1 LGSFENNEDAGVYL
15 LDEKTAL
22 IQTLD
27 FFTPIVDDPFAFGQ
41 IAAAN
46 SLSDVYAM
54 GGKPLTVMNIVCF
67 PIGKMDGVVLREALR
82 GGMEKI
88 REAGAL
94 LVGGHSVQDDEF
106 KYGLSVTGVVAPERL
121 FFNKGAK
128 LGDKLVLTKPL
139 GMGIVA
145 TALKGEAAPL
155 EVAEEAIAQMAAL
168 NKQASELAQAIGT
181 VNACTDITGFGLIGH
196 ALEMLTGNNEVGFLI
211 HSSKIPLLAG
221 VEELAEMGFLPGGLY
236 RNKSFRMP
244 FVDSEI
250 PIDSF
255 LFEVL
260 FDPQTS
266 GGLLLSLPASS
277 AELLVDSLLE
287 AGVSYAAVVGEVVAS
302 PQGKIRVV

>member
-1 LGSFENNEDAGVYL
+1 MGSFENNEDAGVYL